1 MVASMYNT
9 CTRRRNETFKV
20 QGKSRHVAVINRYNP
35 ISIESKK
42 GGNLHDIKQVFKRIY
57 LLCSIC
63 FFYTYANSRLYAMT
77 L

>member
-9 CTRRRNETFKV
+9 ITRRRNETFKV

-42 GGNLHDIKQVFKRIY
+42 GGNLHDIKQVLKEFIFCV
-57 LLCSIC
+57 LFVS
-63 FFYTYANSRLYAMT
+63 FT
-77 L
+77 LTQILDFM